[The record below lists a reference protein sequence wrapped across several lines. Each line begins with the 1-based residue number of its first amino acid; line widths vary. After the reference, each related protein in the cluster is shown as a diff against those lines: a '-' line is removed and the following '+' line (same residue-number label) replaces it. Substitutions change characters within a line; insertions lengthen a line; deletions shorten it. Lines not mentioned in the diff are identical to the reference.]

1 MNSRRVA
8 SSAAIATLVLLPAS
22 ADAYRPFISTDA
34 DTAAYRTIELEL
46 GFFGLQ
52 RQDGGTHG
60 QTPQAVFN
68 YGFRPGFEAVGQLD
82 LDEPPGGGARVLDAE
97 LSVKNVLR
105 QGVLQDKPGPSVA
118 MESLL
123 LLPGAAGEDQP
134 RVGWE
139 ESLILSHKLGD
150 FTCHWNASLGLDQ
163 TATLPLGE
171 WGLIGEHPLVDGVR
185 AVGELAGEA
194 VNTLTPENSGLL
206 GLIWSS
212 GWRDADFDLGVRR
225 GLSAA
230 APLWSVVAGISIP
243 FAADG
248 SPDSNPRRPND

>member
-1 MNSRRVA
+1 MRVLVVEDDKKIA
-8 SSAAIATLVLLPAS
+8 DFVSKGLSQAGFSVDLAGDGETGLERALAGGYAAAVIDLMLPGLDGLVL
-22 ADAYRPFISTDA
+22 
-34 DTAAYRTIELEL
+34 IERLRKR
-46 GFFGLQ
+46 G
-52 RQDGGTHG
+52 
-60 QTPQAVFN
+60 
-68 YGFRPGFEAVGQLD
+68 
-82 LDEPPGGGARVLDAE
+82 
-97 LSVKNVLR
+97 VKVP
-105 QGVLQDKPGPSVA
+105 V
-118 MESLL
+118 
-123 LLPGAAGEDQP
+123 
-134 RVGWE
+134 
-139 ESLILSHKLGD
+139 LILSHKLGD

-171 WGLIGEHPLVDGVR
+171 RGLIGEHPLVDGVR

-230 APLWSVVAGISIP
+230 APLWSVVAGVSIP

>member
-1 MNSRRVA
+1 MSSRRVA

-34 DTAAYRTIELEL
+34 DTAAYGTIELEL

-52 RQDGGTHG
+52 RQDGRTHG
-60 QTPQAVFN
+60 QTPQAVLN
-68 YGFRPGFEAVGQLD
+68 YGFRPGFEAVGQLY
-82 LDEPPGGGARVLDAE
+82 LDEPPVGGARVLDAE

-105 QGVLQDKPGPSVA
+105 RGVLQDKPGPSVA
-118 MESLL
+118 MDSLL
-123 LLPGAAGEDQP
+123 LLPGA
-134 RVGWE
+134 
-139 ESLILSHKLGD
+139 
-150 FTCHWNASLGLDQ
+150 
-163 TATLPLGE
+163 
-171 WGLIGEHPLVDGVR
+171 GLIAEHPLAGGVR

-212 GWRDADFDLGVRR
+212 GWRDADFDLGARR
-225 GLSAA
+225 GLGAA
-230 APLWSVVAGISIP
+230 APPWSAAAGISIP
-243 FAADG
+243 FAVDG